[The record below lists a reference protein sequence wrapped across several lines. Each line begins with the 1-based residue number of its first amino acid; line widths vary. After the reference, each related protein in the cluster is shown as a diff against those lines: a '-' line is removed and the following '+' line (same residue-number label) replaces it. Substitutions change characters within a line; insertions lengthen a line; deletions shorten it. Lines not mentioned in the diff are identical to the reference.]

1 MKTLSVK
8 AKFQF
13 GAGCILFL
21 YCVAATTIAYHFL
34 KGMVSDE
41 IYKETQLLE
50 STADATRTYVK
61 DILRPRVAALMP
73 PDGFLPQAMSTSYV
87 GREVMS
93 RIRERFPE
101 FEYRRAAGNP
111 MNPVNQ
117 ADEFEKE
124 RLQWF
129 SENPDRSEW
138 QGMINKHGNAYYTRM
153 RAIYAESEC
162 LQCHGHPADS
172 PSDMKAIYGIAG
184 GYGYHEGDVVAAD
197 TIYIPVGFS
206 FVRIKEA
213 AWLTFLVATVSL
225 FFLWGLFYLLFNRT
239 VVLELKGL
247 LSTFR
252 NIAGPA
258 KNSEAPLVFS
268 SGDEIAQLKGAFE
281 TVAGELQ
288 QAHDDLKNSEAK
300 YRLIFETSQHAIIII
315 DSRKQ
320 VKDINAAGMALFGF
334 RDRAEALSMESFF
347 QIFFDTRDATRFMQT
362 MTEKGFVQ
370 GLEVEMVDRSG
381 SKMSIMVSATARR
394 DENGMF
400 AGITAMLRDVTE
412 MRRMDKYLAQTE
424 KLASIGQLASG
435 VAHEINN
442 PLGVIQCYANLIAKS
457 KPSDPQVLSD
467 VGIIRKH
474 TEQCRSVVEALLNF
488 SRSAEP
494 CMNKT
499 DINACI
505 EEVVS
510 VLDLQ
515 LQKDNF
521 TIERQFDATL
531 PRITVDGNKITQV
544 LMNLLIN
551 ASQAMPD
558 GGRIVVKTAL
568 AKEGKELAISISD
581 TGPGIS
587 KENITKIF
595 DPFFTTKGPEKGT
608 GLGLS
613 VSYGI
618 VQQHGGSITVDSS
631 HGKGTTFNIL
641 LPADQP

>member
-1 MKTLSVK
+1 
-8 AKFQF
+8 
-13 GAGCILFL
+13 
-21 YCVAATTIAYHFL
+21 
-34 KGMVSDE
+34 
-41 IYKETQLLE
+41 
-50 STADATRTYVK
+50 
-61 DILRPRVAALMP
+61 
-73 PDGFLPQAMSTSYV
+73 
-87 GREVMS
+87 
-93 RIRERFPE
+93 
-101 FEYRRAAGNP
+101 
-111 MNPVNQ
+111 
-117 ADEFEKE
+117 
-124 RLQWF
+124 
-129 SENPDRSEW
+129 
-138 QGMINKHGNAYYTRM
+138 
-153 RAIYAESEC
+153 
-162 LQCHGHPADS
+162 
-172 PSDMKAIYGIAG
+172 
-184 GYGYHEGDVVAAD
+184 
-197 TIYIPVGFS
+197 
-206 FVRIKEA
+206 
-213 AWLTFLVATVSL
+213 
-225 FFLWGLFYLLFNRT
+225 
-239 VVLELKGL
+239 
-247 LSTFR
+247 
-252 NIAGPA
+252 
-258 KNSEAPLVFS
+258 
-268 SGDEIAQLKGAFE
+268 
-281 TVAGELQ
+281 
-288 QAHDDLKNSEAK
+288 
-300 YRLIFETSQHAIIII
+300 
-315 DSRKQ
+315 
-320 VKDINAAGMALFGF
+320 
-334 RDRAEALSMESFF
+334 
-347 QIFFDTRDATRFMQT
+347 

-394 DENGMF
+394 DENGKF

-457 KPSDPQVLSD
+457 QPSDPQVLSD

-488 SRSAEP
+488 SRAAEP

-531 PRITVDGNKITQV
+531 PRITVDGNKIKQV

-558 GGRIVVKTAL
+558 GGRIIVKTTL
-568 AKEGKELAISISD
+568 VEDGKQLSITISD

-587 KENITKIF
+587 QENIPKIF

-618 VQQHGGSITVDSS
+618 VQQHGGSITVDSAQS
-631 HGKGTTFNIL
+631 KGTTFNIL
-641 LPADQP
+641 LPADQPSMAGDNRR